1 MRWGFLGAG
10 GIARNSLAPA
20 VRESRT
26 AVLRA
31 AAARDPAR
39 ARALG
44 AEVTHGDYAALLA
57 DPTVDVVYVALH
69 NSAHR
74 EWTAKALRAG
84 KHVVCEKPMGLTA
97 AEVAELAS
105 EAAAAGKILVEACW
119 NRWHPRTR
127 ALQRLLGEGA
137 LGTVREVRSGFRGG
151 RPPEGDYRHDPAL
164 GGGALYD
171 VGCYAIAC
179 ALLAFDW
186 RLPAVRAARQ
196 ELGPT
201 GVDETTTAELV
212 FPDGVATIE
221 SSLTGQQDEWFS
233 AIGDKGSVELS
244 FPAFTGGAGQ
254 VEMIYRSETGT
265 RTEAYPPINPYTV
278 MVDEVSAA
286 SRGREAFLVG
296 LGETAAVAEVIDS
309 IRASARRSAFSG

>member
-1 MRWGFLGAG
+1 M
-10 GIARNSLAPA
+10 
-20 VRESRT
+20 
-26 AVLRA
+26 
-31 AAARDPAR
+31 
-39 ARALG
+39 
-44 AEVTHGDYAALLA
+44 
-57 DPTVDVVYVALH
+57 
-69 NSAHR
+69 
-74 EWTAKALRAG
+74 
-84 KHVVCEKPMGLTA
+84 
-97 AEVAELAS
+97 
-105 EAAAAGKILVEACW
+105 
-119 NRWHPRTR
+119 
-127 ALQRLLGEGA
+127 
-137 LGTVREVRSGFRGG
+137 
-151 RPPEGDYRHDPAL
+151 
-164 GGGALYD
+164 
-171 VGCYAIAC
+171 GCYAIAC

-212 FPDGVATIE
+212 FPDGIATIE

-254 VEMIYRSETGT
+254 VEMIYRSEAGT
-265 RTEAYPPINPYTV
+265 RTEVYPPVNPYTV